1 METIFLEEK
10 KNREG
15 KEGKMFGEGRSYKFQ
30 VDHKSDLLFDFTQL
44 PMCLM

>member
-15 KEGKMFGEGRSYKFQ
+15 KEGKMFGEGRSYEFQ